1 MNYSAHYDQQELT
14 HSNYKAYQYRS
25 SSIENVSIGCDF
37 TAQDTTEANYM
48 LAVIHFL
55 RSVTKMF
62 YGQDQNPK
70 PGTPPP
76 LCFLFG
82 LGDFQFNAHPL
93 VITSFNYQ
101 LPTDVDYIR
110 AGSPTLGAGV
120 NTEGYTTR
128 SNTGS
133 PTQSRL
139 GSSGLQPGAQ
149 VAAPNF
155 QTNSNTQPTYVP
167 TKMSIS
173 ISALPITTRND
184 ISNRF
189 SLKDYA
195 TGNLL
200 RGVQNRKAGIW

>member
-1 MNYSAHYDQQELT
+1 M
-14 HSNYKAYQYRS
+14 
-25 SSIENVSIGCDF
+25 
-37 TAQDTTEANYM
+37 
-48 LAVIHFL
+48 
-55 RSVTKMF
+55 
-62 YGQDQNPK
+62 
-70 PGTPPP
+70 
-76 LCFLFG
+76 
-82 LGDFQFNAHPL
+82 
-93 VITSFNYQ
+93 
-101 LPTDVDYIR
+101 
-110 AGSPTLGAGV
+110 
-120 NTEGYTTR
+120 
-128 SNTGS
+128 
-133 PTQSRL
+133 

-155 QTNSNTQPTYVP
+155 QSNSNTQPTYVP